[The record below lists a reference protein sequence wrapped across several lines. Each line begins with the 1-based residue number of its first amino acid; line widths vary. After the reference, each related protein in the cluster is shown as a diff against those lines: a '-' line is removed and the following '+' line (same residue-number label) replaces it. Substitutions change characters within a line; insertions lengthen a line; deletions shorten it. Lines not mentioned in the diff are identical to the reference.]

1 MPLKLKTKAEYC
13 TEVVGM
19 SFSEIQRDQRL
30 LNALSK
36 ALKAAQSDEQFLY
49 LNDKKRDP
57 TYLYETYVKST
68 NLPKFVNIAASMMK
82 ACEKV
87 ATDPKKLAAEIAKVS
102 AEVELLFKT
111 NLRPN
116 FVRSTSC
123 ETWCNLKNEELARE
137 ECEKRGKKLAKIL
150 GIDARTITNIL
161 TALAIARFNNDR
173 VEVAKLMKDIQAEGD
188 KAKAK
193 ALVEALEKQLGEM
206 GIS

>member
-1 MPLKLKTKAEYC
+1 
-13 TEVVGM
+13 
-19 SFSEIQRDQRL
+19 
-30 LNALSK
+30 
-36 ALKAAQSDEQFLY
+36 
-49 LNDKKRDP
+49 
-57 TYLYETYVKST
+57 ST